1 MEADPYM
8 TGSAEA
14 ANPAERLSVITMLEE
29 RIAAVAGRT
38 RARLRDTARDIHPD
52 LPPYGVLLLCHLE
65 QHGQMTAGALAARLS
80 ADRSVVSRQIR
91 QLEQLGLVR
100 LGTDPADR
108 RNRIIALTRQAEE
121 RLTTLGLAGT
131 LWMESQLSGWETADL
146 ARLVSYLGRLLADV
160 NL

>member
-1 MEADPYM
+1 V
-8 TGSAEA
+8 TGSGEA
-14 ANPAERLSVITMLEE
+14 AIPAERLTVITLLEA

-38 RARLRDTARDIHPD
+38 RARLRGTAHDVHPD
-52 LPPYGVLLLCHLE
+52 LQPYAVLLLCHLD
-65 QHGQMTAGALAARLS
+65 QYGQMTVGLLAARLS

-91 QLEQLGLVR
+91 QLDQLGLVR
-100 LGTDPADR
+100 VRIDPADR

-121 RLTTLGLAGT
+121 RLNALGLAGT

-146 ARLVSYLGRLLADV
+146 ALLVSYLGRLLADV